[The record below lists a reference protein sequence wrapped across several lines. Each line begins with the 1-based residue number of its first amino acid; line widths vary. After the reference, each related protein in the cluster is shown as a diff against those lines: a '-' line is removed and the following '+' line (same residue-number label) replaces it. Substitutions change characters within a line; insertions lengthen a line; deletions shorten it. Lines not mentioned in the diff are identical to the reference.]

1 VRGRCPRGSGDCRV
15 HDEGKSVRRIFVRG
29 SNLGIRAVA
38 VAVLLLGLVG
48 GLIAGTQKS
57 KADTLTA
64 TAVEPAALA
73 TAPDAASVE
82 RQAERD
88 GKVYVAAVKQSA
100 SAQAYAVATAKAKA
114 KAAAA
119 KAKAVAE
126 AARAKA
132 AADRKARADRAS
144 RSSTRSLASSG
155 GNAPAV
161 PVDCAKYSG
170 NKEIGCSLLGWAG
183 FSTSQMNC
191 LEPLWTR
198 ESGWNERAGN
208 QSSGAY
214 GIPQALPGSKMATY
228 GADWETNP
236 VTQVKWGLNYIKG
249 RYGDPCGAWSAFQSQ
264 GWY

>member
-1 VRGRCPRGSGDCRV
+1 V

-38 VAVLLLGLVG
+38 VAVLMLGLVG
-48 GLIAGTQKS
+48 GLIAGTQKN

-64 TAVEPAALA
+64 TAAVEPAALA
-73 TAPDAASVE
+73 TAPDAPSVSE
-82 RQAERD
+82 RQMERD
-88 GKVYVAAVKQSA
+88 AKTQVVGVRQSA
-100 SAQAYAVATAKAKA
+100 SARAYAEAQAAAKA

-119 KAKAVAE
+119 R
-126 AARAKA
+126 AAAAAAAATA
-132 AADRKARADRAS
+132 AADRKARAERAS
-144 RSSTRSLASSG
+144 RSSTRLPALSG
-155 GNAPAV
+155 AAVSIAPAV
-161 PVDCAKYSG
+161 PVSCGKYSG
-170 NKEIGCSLLGWAG
+170 NKAVGCSLLGWAG
-183 FSTSQMNC
+183 FSTSQMSC

-214 GIPQALPGSKMATY
+214 GIPQSLPGSKMAEY

-236 VTQVKWGLNYIKG
+236 VPQVKWGLMYIKS
-249 RYGDPCGAWSAFQSQ
+249 RYGTPCDAWSAFQSK

>member
-1 VRGRCPRGSGDCRV
+1 V

-38 VAVLLLGLVG
+38 VAVLMLGLVG

-73 TAPDAASVE
+73 TAPDASSVTERQVE
-82 RQAERD
+82 RDA
-88 GKVYVAAVKQSA
+88 KKYVAGVRQSA
-100 SAQAYAVATAKAKA
+100 SARAYAVTQAKAKA

-119 KAKAVAE
+119 RAAA
-126 AARAKA
+126 AARSARA
-132 AADRKARADRAS
+132 EEARKARAERAS
-144 RSSTRSLASSG
+144 RSSSRSVAASG
-155 GNAPAV
+155 GNAPPV
-161 PVDCAKYSG
+161 PVDCANYSG
-170 NKEIGCSLLGWAG
+170 NKAVGCSLLGWAG
-183 FSTSQMNC
+183 FATSQMSC
-191 LEPLWTR
+191 LEPLWSR
-198 ESGWNERAGN
+198 ESGWNARAGN

-214 GIPQALPGSKMATY
+214 GIPQALPGNKMAKY

-236 VTQVKWGLNYIKG
+236 VTQIKWGLDYIKG
-249 RYGDPCGAWSAFQSQ
+249 RYGDPCGAWSAFQSK

>member
-1 VRGRCPRGSGDCRV
+1 V

-38 VAVLLLGLVG
+38 VAVLMLGLVG

-64 TAVEPAALA
+64 TAAVEPAALA
-73 TAPDAASVE
+73 TAPDASSVSE
-82 RQAERD
+82 QQIEHDA
-88 GKVYVAAVKQSA
+88 KTHVAGVRQSA
-100 SAQAYAVATAKAKA
+100 SAHAYAEAQAAAKA

-119 KAKAVAE
+119 KAAAVA
-126 AARAKA
+126 AAAKA
-132 AADRKARADRAS
+132 KAEADRKALADRAS
-144 RSSTRSLASSG
+144 RSSSRTLLPSG
-155 GNAPAV
+155 PTGGSAPAV
-161 PVDCAKYSG
+161 PVSCSQYSG
-170 NKEIGCSLLGWAG
+170 NRAVGCSLLGWAG
-183 FSTSQMNC
+183 FSTSQMSC

-214 GIPQALPGSKMATY
+214 GIPQSLPGNKMAQY
-228 GADWETNP
+228 GSDWETNP
-236 VTQVKWGLNYIKG
+236 VPQVKWGLNYIKS
-249 RYGDPCGAWSAFQSQ
+249 RYGTPCDAWSAFQSK